1 MLIRLV
7 LLAVATLVML
17 PAQVSERAQRLHDDA
32 LVFDGHV
39 HVINRQFYEH
49 GDLGTRYPD
58 GQVDLP
64 RLEEGGVDALFFVI
78 FTAES
83 YYPGRFETKQALR
96 LADLALSQIEKHGD
110 RIELALNAS
119 DVERIVA
126 KGKIA
131 AVLDLEGSIDL
142 DGDLGVLRMFH
153 RLGLRVLQL
162 SAHNWANEYAD
173 SCCAPHKW
181 DGLNAH
187 GREFVREMNRL
198 GMVIN
203 IAHASDETVEDA
215 LEVSTDPLVATHSG
229 LRSFND
235 IPRVMPE
242 DLLKK
247 VAAKGGVIGFHI
259 GHSFHSRA
267 YHEWRTKRNGR
278 AFWDTS
284 PVEERVRGKS
294 ISEIDA
300 MLANSFP
307 SVGPIPPP
315 NLRMA
320 VDDWL
325 KVVERAIE
333 VAGEN
338 HVAIGTDFDGGP
350 TPPKGME
357 DIGDMAMLTE
367 GMLRR
372 GWSEE
377 RIRKFLG
384 GNLLRVFREVTEK

>member
-1 MLIRLV
+1 MLLRPILI
-7 LLAVATLVML
+7 ATLCAAAL
-17 PAQVSERAQRLHDDA
+17 PAQVSERARRLHDDA
-32 LVFDGHV
+32 LVIDGHV
-39 HVINRQFYEH
+39 HVINRQLYQG
-49 GDLGTRYPD
+49 GDIGKRYAD

-83 YYPGRFETKQALR
+83 YYPGRYETKHALR
-96 LADLALSQIEKHGD
+96 LVDLALSQLDENRD
-110 RIELALNAS
+110 RIELARNAS
-119 DVERIVA
+119 DVERITA
-126 KGKIA
+126 SGKIA
-131 AVLDLEGSIDL
+131 AILDLEGSIDL

-162 SAHNWANEYAD
+162 PAHNWGNEYAD
-173 SCCAPHKW
+173 SCCAPTKW
-181 DGLNAH
+181 DGLNDH
-187 GREFVREMNRL
+187 GRAFIREMNRL

-203 IAHASDETVEDA
+203 ISHASDETVEDA
-215 LEVSTDPLVATHSG
+215 LEVSSHPLVATHSG

-242 DLLKK
+242 ALLKK

-259 GHSFHSRA
+259 GHSFHYRA

-294 ISEIDA
+294 IGEIDK
-300 MLANSFP
+300 MVSGGFP

-315 NLRMA
+315 DLRRP
-320 VDDWL
+320 VDEWL
-325 KVVERAIE
+325 QVVERAIE

-338 HVAIGTDFDGGP
+338 HVALGSDFDGGP
-350 TPPKGME
+350 TPPAGME
-357 DIGDMAMLTE
+357 DIGDTALLTE

-384 GNLLRVFREVTEK
+384 GNLLRVFREVTE